1 MVRFINKKSIFGQIS
16 LIKFNFLFKNLK
28 KVNASTKL
36 VELCTKFETDILA
49 RSKLVR
55 EKENLSPDLTKIP
68 DYRQLLLT
76 KKFDKFTRCTC
87 DQSGHQHGS
96 EPITKKTKGCKQHK
110 KRSSVSSSGSDSSS
124 SESSRSSSSDSFSSR
139 SSSNSSIRSG
149 ASKKNQADNA
159 AEQDEDFEDI
169 RSMEL
174 HRKQNHP
181 ERLHPD
187 LSFNEP
193 DQTNEGPLCKC
204 KLKNT
209 SFGTRHQIYY
219 GEEAI
224 KSCDLNSNNADKL
237 CHYRINISPF
247 SNFKVI

>member
-1 MVRFINKKSIFGQIS
+1 M
-16 LIKFNFLFKNLK
+16 
-28 KVNASTKL
+28 
-36 VELCTKFETDILA
+36 VELCTKFEADILA

-96 EPITKKTKGCKQHK
+96 ESTTKKTRGCKQHK
-110 KRSSVSSSGSDSSS
+110 KRSSVSSSGSSSSS

-149 ASKKNQADNA
+149 ASKKNQADNT

-209 SFGTRHQIYY
+209 TFGTRHQIYY

-224 KSCDLNSNNADKL
+224 KSCDLNSNNADRL
-237 CHYRINISPF
+237 FHYRINISPF

>member
-1 MVRFINKKSIFGQIS
+1 
-16 LIKFNFLFKNLK
+16 LK
-28 KVNASTKL
+28 KVNASAKL
-36 VELCTKFETDILA
+36 VDLCSKFESDILS
-49 RSKLVR
+49 RSRVAR
-55 EKENLSPDLTKIP
+55 EKENLSSELTKIP

-87 DQSGHQHGS
+87 DQSSHQHGNDAAENIS
-96 EPITKKTKGCKQHK
+96 KKSKGCKQHK
-110 KRSSVSSSGSDSSS
+110 KRNRVSSSGSSSS
-124 SESSRSSSSDSFSSR
+124 SSSSSRNSSSDSFSSR
-139 SSSNSSIRSG
+139 SSSTSSIRSA
-149 ASKKNQADNA
+149 ASKKNPTENA
-159 AEQDEDFEDI
+159 TEQDEDFDDI

-209 SFGTRHQIYY
+209 TFGTRHQIYF

-224 KSCDLNSNNADKL
+224 KVCDVNSNNADKL
-237 CHYRINISPF
+237 FHYHIKIAPF
-247 SNFKVI
+247 SNFKVIFLFEKDYF